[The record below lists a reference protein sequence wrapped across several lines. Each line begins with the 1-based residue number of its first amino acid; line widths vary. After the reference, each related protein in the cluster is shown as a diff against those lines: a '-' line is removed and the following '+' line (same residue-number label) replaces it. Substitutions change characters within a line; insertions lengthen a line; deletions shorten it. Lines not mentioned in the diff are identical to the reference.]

1 MIKFKYVLIPYLL
14 YYGPEKIKSYFET
27 YFSNL
32 QNMADNSD
40 LLDALFSNNP
50 ELLKKYIKQKNEEQ
64 DLNKLLK
71 IQNKLKYYLSLRSR
85 L

>member
-1 MIKFKYVLIPYLL
+1 MNKFIYVLIPYLL

-50 ELLKKYIKQKNEEQ
+50 ELLKNY
-64 DLNKLLK
+64 LNKKNNKENMDDILK
-71 IQNKLKYYLSLRSR
+71 IQNKLKYYFSLKSR